1 VAQALQVAA
10 LTPVDRRANFARLS
24 LRWCRR
30 MNARALFFCGLLAL
44 LCACAGGPTAATN
57 PSPPGPL
64 NPSLPT
70 LFIAGDSTAAAKS
83 SNPEQLGWGAPF
95 ANYFALERIN
105 IANRALGGRSSR
117 TFITEGHWE
126 RLLAELKRG
135 DFVLIQFGHN
145 DGGGINEEPPGS
157 TLPLRARGTLPGL
170 GEETQEI
177 DNVVTKQHEVVHTFG
192 WYVRKMIADT
202 RAKGATPIILSLTV
216 RNRWS
221 EGRVERPVN
230 GYRMWDEQIAAAAGV
245 EFVDVTAIIADRY
258 EALGEEKVARYF
270 LPDRIHTTIAGA
282 DFNARCVVDGLK
294 KVTKPRLFS
303 YLLPRSPREKIR

>member
-1 VAQALQVAA
+1 
-10 LTPVDRRANFARLS
+10 
-24 LRWCRR
+24 
-30 MNARALFFCGLLAL
+30 MNARALVFFGFLNL
-44 LCACAGGPTAATN
+44 LCACAGNPSPAAN

-70 LFIAGDSTAAAKS
+70 LFIAGDSTAAAKA
-83 SNPEQLGWGAPF
+83 SNPEQLGWGVPF
-95 ANYFALERIN
+95 ADYFDLGRIN

-117 TFITEGHWE
+117 TFITEGHWDG
-126 RLLAELKRG
+126 LLAELKRG

-145 DGGGINEEPPGS
+145 DAGGINEEPPGS

-221 EGRVERPVN
+221 DGHVERAFSE
-230 GYRMWDEQIAAAAGV
+230 YRTWDKQIAAAAGI
-245 EFVDVTAIIADRY
+245 EFVDVTTIIADRY
-258 EALGEEKVARYF
+258 EQLGEEQVRQYF
-270 LPDRIHTTIAGA
+270 LPDRIHTTKAGA
-282 DFNARCVVDGLK
+282 DFNAQCVVAGLK
-294 KVTKPRLFS
+294 KVKKVGSSS
-303 YLLPRSPREKIR
+303 YFLPRSPGED

>member
-1 VAQALQVAA
+1 M
-10 LTPVDRRANFARLS
+10 S
-24 LRWCRR
+24 
-30 MNARALFFCGLLAL
+30 ARALVFCGLLIM
-44 LCACAGGPTAATN
+44 LCACAGEPSVAAN

-64 NPSLPT
+64 DPSLPT
-70 LFIAGDSTAAAKS
+70 LFVAGDSTAAAKS
-83 SNPEQLGWGAPF
+83 GNPEQLGWGEPF
-95 ANYFALERIN
+95 ANYFDLGRIN

-117 TFITEGHWE
+117 TFITEGHWD

-135 DFVLIQFGHN
+135 DIVLIQFGHN
-145 DGGGINEEPPGS
+145 DAGGINEEPPGS

-221 EGRVERPVN
+221 DGRVERAFKE
-230 GYRMWDEQIAAAAGV
+230 YRTWDKEIAAAAGV
-245 EFVDVTAIIADRY
+245 EFVDVTALIADRY
-258 EALGEEKVARYF
+258 DELGEAKVAQYF

-282 DFNARCVVDGLK
+282 DFNAQCVVAGLR
-294 KVTKPRLFS
+294 KVQQPRLSS
-303 YLLPRSPREKIR
+303 YLLRR